1 MKCFVDHIEAY
12 SANEEA
18 INWNASLAW
27 VAAFLDEQR
36 TTKSSTDGVAR
47 GRGGPP

>member
-18 INWNASLAW
+18 INWNSALAW
-27 VAAFLDEQR
+27 VAAFLDER
-36 TTKSSTDGVAR
+36 GADSANS
-47 GRGGPP
+47 GRGGAVAKAR